1 MRLFR
6 VIVAS
11 AAAAMA
17 AAYVPP
23 HMELP
28 SSWTDVSTATLVP
41 LEFRSEAAA
50 ALEGDDASLITES
63 ACMSAADVIKRHSGK
78 NGCIAFA
85 VRRPG
90 WVLCR
95 EEGKAIADLAARDD
109 NPLDG
114 FGIFGVVKETGV
126 DDEGLAEFESEYFS
140 YPLYRDESTTFYE
153 ALGRRK
159 MAVKSWNP
167 FKIWRGLKE
176 VGKRIKEKNI
186 SGNMKGE
193 GLIQGG
199 IIIFDKN
206 GKARYAYREET
217 GFEVPVNDI
226 IAAARMAKSESS

>member
-1 MRLFR
+1 
-6 VIVAS
+6 
-11 AAAAMA
+11 
-17 AAYVPP
+17 
-23 HMELP
+23 
-28 SSWTDVSTATLVP
+28 
-41 LEFRSEAAA
+41 
-50 ALEGDDASLITES
+50 
-63 ACMSAADVIKRHSGK
+63 
-78 NGCIAFA
+78 
-85 VRRPG
+85 
-90 WVLCR
+90 
-95 EEGKAIADLAARDD
+95 
-109 NPLDG
+109 
-114 FGIFGVVKETGV
+114 
-126 DDEGLAEFESEYFS
+126 
-140 YPLYRDESTTFYE
+140 
-153 ALGRRK
+153 